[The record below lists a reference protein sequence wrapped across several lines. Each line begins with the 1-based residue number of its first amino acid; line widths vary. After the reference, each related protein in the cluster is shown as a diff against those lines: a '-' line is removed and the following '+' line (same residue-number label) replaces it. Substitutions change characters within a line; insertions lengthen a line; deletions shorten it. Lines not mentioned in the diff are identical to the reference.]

1 MDNNGTT
8 SIDSLPMSSQSPNAQ
23 PLQQSQ
29 QQSPP
34 QMQPQQQQQ
43 QQMQP
48 QQQQQQQQMQP
59 HQQQQMQPQQQ
70 QQQQMQTSTKF
81 DQSGVKELM
90 SGLKSAEGMTKLSI
104 RDVPQNQEQH
114 VMDKRSQPNYIP
126 TQENVNEKDQGD
138 QDYIFNHQTS
148 EDIIQENARKQ
159 QKTDSLDTL
168 YNELQIPILISVLYF
183 IFQLPIFH
191 KTLFRYLPSLFNSDG
206 NHSLAGFIFNSA
218 IFGGIY
224 YLMTKSIQNLG
235 I

>member
-29 QQSPP
+29 QQSQP
-34 QMQPQQQQQ
+34 QMQPQSQ

-48 QQQQQQQQMQP
+48 QSQQQMQP
-59 HQQQQMQPQQQ
+59 
-70 QQQQMQTSTKF
+70 STKF

-104 RDVPQNQEQH
+104 RDVPQNQEQY

-148 EDIIQENARKQ
+148 EDIIQENARRQ

-191 KTLFRYLPSLFNSDG
+191 KTLFKYLPSLFNNDG
-206 NHSLAGFIFNSA
+206 NHNLAGFIFNSA
-218 IFGGIY
+218 VFGVIY
-224 YLMTKSIQNLG
+224 YLMTKGIQNLG